1 MEFQNPFSVVKATE
15 YSDEEILSTWVP
27 FTGSDGKD
35 DAIKLL
41 LNPTELMPK
50 YVLGTK
56 GCGKTHILRYF
67 SYELR
72 NKYYENINHQIT
84 KDKYIGIY
92 SRLDGLSSSRFNHPN
107 NQQAWMTLY
116 DYYFE
121 LYQSIQFLEVIESI
135 EEQLNTHSEAIIT
148 EKIKNYL
155 ELDVTGNKIMD
166 IITSLNR
173 IRIKIDRAIIDYAY
187 NQELDWSA
195 VKPICKFGDI
205 IFGIPKLVCEC
216 IPILNDI
223 KFIFILDEYEKLPCN
238 WQKESLNTLVYEKK
252 DNVTFWIGARR
263 YGYTTLQTKTSEPI
277 KEGSEFQ
284 PVYLDEIIRS
294 QGDKVFI
301 KFANNL
307 LIKRLQ
313 AIDVRD
319 NIIDNIE
326 SIFETYDEYKFVSS
340 LSAKRNLKHWI
351 KLKKNINKIIQ
362 SDIQSDSIV
371 NYFRSELES
380 ESPIT
385 EKFVLFLFYQKWAK
399 QKFIQYRT
407 LFDLAK
413 EAISDYRINSKTTEE
428 KLKKFRAD
436 LLAQLAVENGVI
448 SYIYAGL
455 KELITI
461 ADFNPRVFLTL
472 MKLITEDCFYKGYNP
487 YIEENRCISVQ
498 SQYSGIIETAKW
510 FISDIEVDGQERE
523 QLALSINRLI
533 DYFYVNRFCDKPTET
548 SPCTF
553 YYKKTNDVLDYAQII
568 QLANNESFI
577 IETDNSRKDKSL
589 GVPQKSYQLNKLI
602 ATLYNLPIARRG
614 ILPIGEEMFKAIFS
628 SIDQDKFNT
637 LLLKKKQSLNAPFGS
652 KPMSASSYESTQPS
666 LFDFE
671 DEN

>member
-41 LNPTELMPK
+41 LNPSELMPK

-72 NKYYENINHQIT
+72 NKFYEDINTHIT

-92 SRLDGLSSSRFNHPN
+92 SRLDGLSSSRFDHPN

-121 LYQSIQFLEVIESI
+121 LYQSIQFLEIIDRVEK
-135 EEQLNTHSEAIIT
+135 QLNTHSEAVIT
-148 EKIKNYL
+148 DKIKNYL
-155 ELDVTGNKIMD
+155 ELDMTGNKILD
-166 IITSLNR
+166 VITALNS

-187 NQELDWSA
+187 TQDLDWRA
-195 VKPICKFGDI
+195 IKPIRKFGDI
-205 IFGIPKLVCEC
+205 IFGIPKIVCEC
-216 IPILNDI
+216 IPILRDI

-301 KFANNL
+301 KFANSL
-307 LIKRLQ
+307 LKKRLE
-313 AIDVRD
+313 AVNVRE
-319 NIIDNIE
+319 NIADNIE
-326 SIFETYDEYKFVSS
+326 SLFESYDESKFVSS
-340 LSAKRNLKHWI
+340 LSTKHNLKHWL
-351 KLKKNINKIIQ
+351 KLKKNINRIIQ
-362 SDIQSDSIV
+362 SDTQSDNIV
-371 NYFRSELES
+371 NYLRSELES
-380 ESPIT
+380 ANPIT

-399 QKFIQYRT
+399 QKFIQYNR
-407 LFDLAK
+407 LLDLAK
-413 EAISDYRINSKTTEE
+413 EAIYDYRINSKTTEE
-428 KLKKFRAD
+428 KLNKFRAD

-487 YIEENRCISVQ
+487 YLEENKRISVQ

-510 FISDIEVDGQERE
+510 FISDIEVDGQERD

-533 DYFYVNRFCDKPTET
+533 DYLYVNRFCDKPTET

-553 YYKKTNDVLDYAQII
+553 YYKKSNDVLDCAQII

-577 IETDNSRKDKSL
+577 IEIENSRKDKTL

-628 SIDQDKFNT
+628 TIDQDKFNS

-652 KPMSASSYESTQPS
+652 KPITTSEIESTQPS

>member
-41 LNPTELMPK
+41 LNPSELMPK

-72 NKYYENINHQIT
+72 NKFYEDINTHIT

-92 SRLDGLSSSRFNHPN
+92 SRLDGLSSSRFDHPN

-121 LYQSIQFLEVIESI
+121 LYQSIQFLEIIDRVEK
-135 EEQLNTHSEAIIT
+135 QLNTHSEAVIT
-148 EKIKNYL
+148 DKIKNYL
-155 ELDVTGNKIMD
+155 ELDMTGNKILD
-166 IITSLNR
+166 VITALNS

-187 NQELDWSA
+187 TQNLDWRA
-195 VKPICKFGDI
+195 IKPIRKFGDI
-205 IFGIPKLVCEC
+205 IFGIPKIVCEC
-216 IPILNDI
+216 IPILRDI

-301 KFANNL
+301 KFANSL
-307 LIKRLQ
+307 LKKRLE
-313 AIDVRD
+313 AVNVRE
-319 NIIDNIE
+319 NIADNIE
-326 SIFETYDEYKFVSS
+326 SLFESYDESKFVSS
-340 LSAKRNLKHWI
+340 LSTKHNLKHWL
-351 KLKKNINKIIQ
+351 KLKKNITRIIQ
-362 SDIQSDSIV
+362 SDTQSDNIV
-371 NYFRSELES
+371 NYLRSELES
-380 ESPIT
+380 ANPIT

-399 QKFIQYRT
+399 QKFIQYNR
-407 LFDLAK
+407 LLDLAK
-413 EAISDYRINSKTTEE
+413 EAIYDYRINSKTTEE
-428 KLKKFRAD
+428 KLNKFRAD

-487 YIEENRCISVQ
+487 YLEENKRISVQ

-510 FISDIEVDGQERE
+510 FISDIEVDGQERD

-533 DYFYVNRFCDKPTET
+533 DYLYVNRFCDKPTET

-553 YYKKTNDVLDYAQII
+553 YYKKSNDVLDCAQII

-577 IETDNSRKDKSL
+577 IEIENSRKDKTL

-614 ILPIGEEMFKAIFS
+614 ILPIGEEMLKAIFS
-628 SIDQDKFNT
+628 TIDQDKFNS

-652 KPMSASSYESTQPS
+652 KPITTSEIESTQPS

>member
-15 YSDEEILSTWVP
+15 YSDEEILTTWVP

-35 DAIKLL
+35 DAIRLL
-41 LNPTELMPK
+41 LNPAELMPK

-56 GCGKTHILRYF
+56 GCGKTHILRFF

-72 NKYYENINHQIT
+72 NKLYDNINTQIA
-84 KDKYIGIY
+84 KDRYIGIY
-92 SRLDGLSSSRFNHPN
+92 SRLDGLSSSRFDHPN
-107 NQQAWMTLY
+107 NQKAWIALY

-121 LYQSIQFLEVIESI
+121 LYQSIQFLEIIDLVEK
-135 EEQLNTHSEAIIT
+135 QLNSNTETIIT
-148 EKIKNYL
+148 EKIKYYL
-155 ELDVTGNKIMD
+155 GLNVAGNKIID
-166 IITSLNR
+166 VINSLNN

-187 NQELDWSA
+187 TQELDWR
-195 VKPICKFGDI
+195 VIKPISKFGDI
-205 IFGIPKLVCEC
+205 IFGIPKIVCEC
-216 IPILNDI
+216 IPTLKDV
-223 KFIFILDEYEKLPCN
+223 KFIFILDEYEKLPCD

-284 PVYLDEIIRS
+284 PVYLDEIIRN
-294 QGDKVFI
+294 QGEKVFI

-307 LIKRLQ
+307 LKKRLQ
-313 AIDVRD
+313 AVNVKDNIVDSIDSLFESYDESKFFTVLSTKRSLKHWLKLKNNINKVLHNDSLSD
-319 NIIDNIE
+319 NII
-326 SIFETYDEYKFVSS
+326 S
-340 LSAKRNLKHWI
+340 
-351 KLKKNINKIIQ
+351 
-362 SDIQSDSIV
+362 
-371 NYFRSELES
+371 YFRSELES

-399 QKFIQYRT
+399 QKLIQYST
-407 LFDLAK
+407 LQDLAK
-413 EAISDYRINSKTTEE
+413 EAIQDYRINSKTTEE

-448 SYIYAGL
+448 SYTYAGL

-472 MKLITEDCFYKGYNP
+472 MKLITEDCFYKGFNP
-487 YIEENRCISVQ
+487 YLEENRNISVQ

-523 QLALSINRLI
+523 QLASSINRLI
-533 DYFYVNRFCDKPTET
+533 DYLYVNRFCDKPTET

-553 YYKKTNDVLDYAQII
+553 YYNKSKDVAECAQII
-568 QLANNESFI
+568 QMANNESFL
-577 IETDNSRKDKSL
+577 IETANSRKDKTL

-614 ILPIGEEMFKAIFS
+614 ILSIGEEMYKSIFS
-628 SIDQDKFNT
+628 ATDQDKFNS

-652 KPMSASSYESTQPS
+652 KPATASTIDSIQPS

-671 DEN
+671 DED